1 MQEFE
6 LTTFL
11 QTPGETAFVNLA
23 VVSDL
28 DKYLELREKLFAKLA
43 NSPYIKADMWAMFD
57 QRCCTIRIPQ
67 MLKLGI
73 GILLHRSHV
82 YLLKDFYKFNIWRE
96 EPGVSDNSRVELF
109 LYTARSRE
117 DQVTCDWSTLPC

>member
-67 MLKLGI
+67 MLKLGSYYI
-73 GILLHRSHV
+73 AHMSASSRISTSSTSGGRSPACRTTPA
-82 YLLKDFYKFNIWRE
+82 WSSSSTR
-96 EPGVSDNSRVELF
+96 PAA
-109 LYTARSRE
+109 ARTR
-117 DQVTCDWSTLPC
+117 

>member
-43 NSPYIKADMWAMFD
+43 NSPYIKADTRAMFD
-57 QRCCTIRIPQ
+57 
-67 MLKLGI
+67 
-73 GILLHRSHV
+73 
-82 YLLKDFYKFNIWRE
+82 
-96 EPGVSDNSRVELF
+96 
-109 LYTARSRE
+109 
-117 DQVTCDWSTLPC
+117 